1 MTGDRRGGEA
11 YWRKAVAGQPGS
23 GLGIR
28 AYCQRRKLAE
38 SAFYYWRRRLKEEAL
53 RPGAK
58 GSGRK
63 RQTPVRFATVTVTPA
78 ATHGLDAGEVEAILP
93 GGIRLRFGVAV
104 PVDRAAAL
112 LKAFAAAPS
121 AGEADMSKACY
132 SGTEAAPGRAAAGA
146 YPPAASGHRAR
157 LAGTADWLKE
167 SPC

>member
-63 RQTPVRFATVTVTPA
+63 RQAPVCFATVTVPPA
-78 ATHGLDAGEVEAILP
+78 AHGLDAGEVEAILP
-93 GGIRLRFGVAV
+93 GGICLRFGAAVAV
-104 PVDRAAAL
+104 ERAAAL
-112 LKAFAAAPS
+112 LGALMPAPPS
-121 AGEADMSKACY
+121 C
-132 SGTEAAPGRAAAGA
+132 
-146 YPPAASGHRAR
+146 
-157 LAGTADWLKE
+157 
-167 SPC
+167 